1 MFEISDGLGVD
12 YCDTANPFARHFQH
26 FGPGQ
31 PVTPKTSAFHGHRRT
46 SVSSKIVMMKMSVSE
61 FLQPTITP
69 DVVFPERPLG
79 QNTRSN
85 PSFAIT
91 ISSSS
96 RSRKILVG
104 VVVLARIFLAHL
116 RADASTRW
124 SASRFVAC
132 LDILTSLLSREA
144 TRSIGR
150 RKRKKKTER
159 MAKPLAAR
167 ACRKRASVL
176 VHSVC
181 HELIRC

>member
-1 MFEISDGLGVD
+1 MCEKSDGLGVD
-12 YCDTANPFARHFQH
+12 YCDKANPLARHSQRS
-26 FGPGQ
+26 GPGL
-31 PVTPKTSAFHGHRRT
+31 PVTPTTSASYGYRRT

-79 QNTRSN
+79 QNTRSK

-91 ISSSS
+91 ISSS
-96 RSRKILVG
+96 RPRKILVG
-104 VVVLARIFLAHL
+104 VVVLGQRFLARL

-124 SASRFVAC
+124 SASLSVAC

-159 MAKPLAAR
+159 MAKPVAAR
-167 ACRKRASVL
+167 ACIKRASVL
-176 VHSVC
+176 AHSVC
-181 HELIRC
+181 GE